1 MENLPINQLYGS
13 DSLEAAERE
22 IQYFFP
28 PQNTLAVIKP
38 QATHA
43 QREMIFNRIK
53 EAGFDIIQMKEILLT
68 KEHADKIYY
77 KIAQKDFYN
86 SVLEVL
92 SE

>member
-38 QATHA
+38 QATHK
-43 QREMIFNRIK
+43 QRGRYLKMKANVYIFFKFSEIFQTTEKLK
-53 EAGFDIIQMKEILLT
+53 E
-68 KEHADKIYY
+68 
-77 KIAQKDFYN
+77 
-86 SVLEVL
+86 
-92 SE
+92 